1 MGHPVA
7 RHRGV
12 RGSLAARGGGVKGG
26 RLAKDAAFRKSFD
39 ATHLPENWMDL
50 EGIEGSDA
58 ERGDSE
64 DDSEDKKNK
73 SSEVVSKAVKQDSG
87 KASSL
92 GRDEKD
98 ASLERSARSFVRR
111 GGDGED
117 ETSGEKNV
125 AASSDD
131 TSDDDAIEV
140 KPRVVRWVKS
150 HEWRLDSERLF
161 DAAQR
166 REMRWLLHECRKLGT
181 LIQPSDFV
189 AMFPSFDAD
198 AVKRAAL
205 LELTSDEKHPPPKP
219 LVWLAQMVVDGD
231 IPRHTSEGG
240 NHHGVPDEEL
250 EGLEARGGEAE

>member
-58 ERGDSE
+58 ERDDSE
-64 DDSEDKKNK
+64 DDTEENEEDVSSKKTVMK
-73 SSEVVSKAVKQDSG
+73 DSRE
-87 KASSL
+87 ASSA

-98 ASLERSARSFVRR
+98 ADLPSRSARSFARRR
-111 GGDGED
+111 GDGGVD
-117 ETSGEKNV
+117 I

-131 TSDDDAIEV
+131 DDDDATEV
-140 KPRVVRWVKS
+140 KPRIVRWVKS
-150 HEWRLDSERLF
+150 HEWRLDSERAF
-161 DAAQR
+161 DASQR

-205 LELTSDEKHPPPKP
+205 LELTSDETHPPPKP

-250 EGLEARGGEAE
+250 EGLEARGDEAE

>member
-1 MGHPVA
+1 
-7 RHRGV
+7 
-12 RGSLAARGGGVKGG
+12 
-26 RLAKDAAFRKSFD
+26 
-39 ATHLPENWMDL
+39 MDL

>member
-1 MGHPVA
+1 
-7 RHRGV
+7 
-12 RGSLAARGGGVKGG
+12 
-26 RLAKDAAFRKSFD
+26 
-39 ATHLPENWMDL
+39 MDL

-64 DDSEDKKNK
+64 DKRNK
-73 SSEVVSKAVKQDSG
+73 SAEVVSKAVRQDSRN
-87 KASSL
+87 ASSA

-98 ASLERSARSFVRR
+98 TSLERSARSFVRR
-111 GGDGED
+111 RGDGED
-117 ETSGEKNV
+117 ETSGEKDF

-131 TSDDDAIEV
+131 TSDDDALEV

-150 HEWRLDSERLF
+150 HEWRLDSDRVF